1 MDTKNKVAVIYKSKY
16 GSTKRYAG
24 WIAIKLDADLYE
36 LSDIIDKDLKKY
48 ETIVYGSYLHKG
60 KIKGLNFITKNYDK
74 IKNKNII
81 IFTVGL
87 SKCNDKTIE
96 KIADDNFD
104 KELLKNIRLF
114 YLKGA
119 FDYNNLTF
127 VDKVMTKGFKNS
139 LENKSYNELDKWN
152 KEFLKNF
159 YLPMD
164 FTNKKSVTPIVELVS
179 SLESYKNT

>member
-16 GSTKRYAG
+16 GSTKKYAG

-36 LSDIIDKDLKKY
+36 LSDVIDRDLQDY
-48 ETIVYGSYLHKG
+48 ETIIYGSSLHAG

-74 IKNKNII
+74 IKDKNII

-96 KIADDNFD
+96 KIADDNFNE
-104 KELLKNIRLF
+104 ELLSNIRLF

-119 FDYNNLTF
+119 FDYKNLTF
-127 VDKVMTKGFKNS
+127 IDKVMTKGLRKS
-139 LENKSYNELDKWN
+139 LENKSYNELEGWN
-152 KEFLKNF
+152 KDFLRDF
-159 YLPMD
+159 YSPMD

-179 SLESYKNT
+179 SFEG